1 MEGGLSMRHIPVRR
15 ILPPLAVVLL
25 VTAGLIYLSTVSGAA
40 AGPLRSSGTIES
52 IEVGVASEM
61 PGRVSEVLVDEG
73 QTVAAGE
80 PVIRL
85 DSRLLETQRR
95 SAQAAG
101 EAAFAAAQMEL
112 TAAQQAL
119 EDLHDNAPTAR
130 AQAQQ
135 ALATARDALDEAQR
149 DYTYNQEGNRATSE
163 TLKAAKAKLAV
174 ERERMEY
181 ALETY
186 NRTRGDLAD
195 GKRKAQAYLAYNNAR
210 IAYDKARSAYNW
222 YTGHPSEIDQAQ
234 FEADVAVA
242 QAQVDDARRQLEDL
256 RLGPDPDALALA
268 RARLTLA
275 SAQLAAARA
284 KADLDLEL
292 LDLQLEKLVITAP
305 LDGVVLTRTIE
316 PGEVLAAGAPALSI
330 GTLDQLTIT
339 VYLAEDRYGELS
351 LGDEATVTVDS
362 FPGLV
367 FAAHVVRIADKAEF
381 TPRNVQTEEGR
392 RNTVFA
398 VELAVDDSSS
408 RLKPGMP
415 ADVEFITKP

>member
-149 DYTYNQEGNRATSE
+149 DYTYNQEGNRASSE

-174 ERERMEY
+174 ERERMES
-181 ALETY
+181 ALENY
-186 NRTRGDLAD
+186 NRTRGDIAD

-242 QAQVDDARRQLEDL
+242 QAQVDDAQRQLEDL
-256 RLGPDPDALALA
+256 RLGPDPDTLALA
-268 RARLTLA
+268 RALTCQRTA
-275 SAQLAAARA
+275 AAARA